1 MHVRGARRT
10 GRAAR
15 AHGRHAGSV
24 RRASRRAGRTGVL
37 GQQARAV
44 AGVLRL
50 CGYGCTIRPRA
61 RPSPEIT

>member
-10 GRAAR
+10 GRAAG

-24 RRASRRAGRTGVL
+24 RRAGRTSVL

-44 AGVLRL
+44 AGVRVCAAMGVLF
-50 CGYGCTIRPRA
+50 A
-61 RPSPEIT
+61 REHVLHPKSPK